1 LTSQPLPEPGTLT
14 ELTANSG
21 VEPVSGVRVVQ
32 TDGDLLILSL
42 APVDVPALGAT
53 VTLRW
58 AAGARGRF
66 VRSGTVTESDE
77 NRIAVETTGETHVEQ
92 QRNFVRGGGG
102 EEVLLR
108 RPGHP
113 DVAGWIRDISEHGVR
128 AHFAD
133 VELAGGDEIVLRIL
147 LDPDIVEVQAAV
159 TKTGSLR
166 QSIPR
171 RGPMSVEVVAVFD
184 TDEHQAQAIRRYVL
198 RQQMLS
204 RTRSALG

>member
-1 LTSQPLPEPGTLT
+1 MISHPLPEPGTLV
-14 ELTANSG
+14 ELTPSPGGDPAY
-21 VEPVSGVRVVQ
+21 GVRVVQ
-32 TDGDLLILSL
+32 TDGDLVILSL
-42 APVDVPALGAT
+42 APADVPAAGAP

-58 AAGARGRF
+58 SAGARGRY
-66 VRSGTVTESDE
+66 VRTGAVTEAEE
-77 NRIAVETTGETHVEQ
+77 NRIAVETRGETGIEQ
-92 QRNFVRGGGG
+92 QRHFVRGGGG

-133 VELAGGDEIVLRIL
+133 IELIPGDEIVLRIWL
-147 LDPDIVEVQAAV
+147 QPEIVEVGAAV

-198 RQQMLS
+198 RQQML
-204 RTRSALG
+204 TRSRSAAG